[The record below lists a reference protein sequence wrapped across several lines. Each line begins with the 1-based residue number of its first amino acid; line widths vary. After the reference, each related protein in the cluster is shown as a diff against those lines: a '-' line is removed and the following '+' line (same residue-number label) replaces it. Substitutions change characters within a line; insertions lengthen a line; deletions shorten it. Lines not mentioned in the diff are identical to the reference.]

1 MSTDVL
7 RQLWGRW
14 SVTLP
19 AVGIFA
25 VVYGILLAVSPQE
38 GTSYSF
44 GNFMALVAPLALAAA
59 GTTLVLLTGGFD
71 LSVAGVISLTNVICA
86 TQMAGA
92 SSPWMIVALVLAV
105 GMIAGAINGF
115 LVVFLGLQSLAVSL
129 AVHIV
134 VTGLALV
141 VLPAPGGTIP
151 LDFTSFVQKSVG
163 GTVPMALIV
172 MLVVALAWLVFRNT
186 RTGVAVVALGGD
198 REATRLSG
206 VPVRAAEFS
215 AWVLAGLLYGMAGA
229 MLAGTTATGNPAA
242 GTPFQL
248 TAFAAMALGLISFK
262 GGRGSVI
269 AAMFGAATL
278 MAIPKVL
285 FGLGVADFW
294 VGACQG
300 IVIILALAI
309 PLAGRFLTT
318 RRRPAAESG
327 SDDARPYGAQVDGS
341 ESGSATVES
350 VSSASVSGDPA
361 LAGAAT
367 RKEVRS

>member
-1 MSTDVL
+1 MTTDAL
-7 RQLWGRW
+7 RRLWGRW

-38 GTSYSF
+38 GTTYSF

-86 TQMAGA
+86 TQMSGAG
-92 SSPWMIVALVLAV
+92 SPWAIVALVLVV
-105 GMIAGAINGF
+105 GMVSGAINGF

-134 VTGLALV
+134 TTGLALV

-151 LDFTSFVQKSVG
+151 LDFTSFIQQRVG
-163 GTVPMALIV
+163 PLPMALIV
-172 MLVVALAWLVFRNT
+172 MLVVAVAWLIFRNT

-215 AWVLAGLLYGMAGA
+215 AWVFAGLLYGLAGA
-229 MLAGTTATGNPAA
+229 MLAGTTATGNPSA

-309 PLAGRFLTT
+309 PLTARVLAA
-318 RRRPAAESG
+318 RRRPV
-327 SDDARPYGAQVDGS
+327 DRARPTLDEAPNDEAPNDDITG
-341 ESGSATVES
+341 ESSPAT
-350 VSSASVSGDPA
+350 GGPGGRT
-361 LAGAAT
+361 LAGK
-367 RKEVRS
+367 REEVRN